1 MGLEAGVIC
10 SCGRANRETAS
21 FCAGCGT
28 DLRTACASCEAILV
42 KDAQFC
48 DECGATTPG
57 PAASTATPGTRKV
70 VSILFADVSGST
82 GLQERLD
89 PETTRGVMDG
99 VHALLR
105 HAVESHGGR
114 VVKFTGDG
122 AMAVFGIPV
131 LREDDAVRAVRAGA
145 TMQADFAAM
154 ADVVHRDHGVAIG
167 LRVGANTG
175 EVVVALG
182 SDDVVGDPVNVA
194 SRLEAAAGVGEVL
207 MGEQTYRLVRDV
219 LKVETVEPLRLR
231 GKSEL
236 VGAARLVS
244 VNGIGPAS
252 VTPLVGRDADLATLT
267 AAFEDTVSAS
277 ECRLVTVLGAPGLGK
292 SRLGAELAAG
302 LGDRARLVVVRF
314 IPDGGSSL
322 GPLVEALRSFVE
334 DAAFLAGLDDGRA
347 VGETLGALLAGGVSG
362 STEQVFWAFR
372 RLLQGLAVDRPVLLL
387 LDDLHWAEPTMLDLI
402 EHLVAW
408 LRDGPILLLVLARP
422 ELSDLRPELV
432 ESTGPARAIVVL
444 EALDDSA
451 CRRLAR
457 DILEA
462 DEVPEP
468 VLARALES
476 SEGNPLFLREL
487 LRLLVD
493 DGVLSRLSGGWTAT
507 VDVDAI
513 ELPAT
518 LHAALAARIEQLE
531 PDTRE
536 VLQAASVIG
545 RHFARGAVVALLP
558 PAVGASLDE
567 HLGILHRRGLVD
579 PEGTWWVDER
589 LYRFHHALIRDAAYR
604 RVLKRVRAELHERYA
619 DWLGARLGDATG
631 EHDQVLGWHLE
642 QAHMYLLELGEAT
655 DLTLMGRAAGYLA
668 AAGRRALERDDV
680 GSAANL
686 LGRALRLCP
695 GDTDLMRDRCE
706 ALICHGDTATA
717 SEVVVAL
724 VAAASE
730 ERSVAVAEVFDA
742 QLAGLRD
749 PGALQDTARRSAEAA
764 RVFAR
769 CGDEVG
775 AAKAESVQ
783 AVALAGLG
791 QMAACEAALDR
802 SLAAARRA
810 GNQRLANVVLGIAPL
825 AALWGPSPV
834 ARASGRC
841 LDVIRVLH
849 ITAWAPQVEAQALR
863 CQAVLEAMRDRPEA
877 ARRMLDDA
885 RTLFLTVGSRLGLL
899 ETALH
904 AGQVELFAGAP
915 AVAEAH
921 LRDAIAGFTT
931 LGVRVAA
938 ARATALL
945 ARALLDLGRIE
956 EAEAIADPSQGGD
969 DLKAAI
975 GLLGVRAEA
984 LARRG
989 DIAEAEV
996 LARRAVELAEPT
1008 DALVDH
1014 ADARLGLARVLA
1026 AAGRGME
1033 SVAELSRAQKLYE
1046 AKGCLVGARQTGL
1059 IPQSEAQKTP
1069 LTAAPEVRPNTA
1081 SELFEQ
1087 YHLRLNSGLLPDE
1100 SICAPVFLVED
1111 HVTHLIEDLASI
1123 RATRADVID
1132 GTSGW
1137 RFGGEV
1143 VATLGERCAVYLER
1157 FSSDADRRGA
1167 SSAEDSRLLV
1177 LALDDTGRFDRC
1189 HVFDSADYEPAMAV
1203 LHHLHALKEG
1213 PRRVVQHNHATM
1225 CLARWAAAMR
1235 TGDTNAVL
1243 AAHAPDYINVHH
1255 RMQDTLTLDQQRDT
1269 ELDVA
1274 GHAMV
1279 EVQALAS
1286 LGERHAL
1293 HRVHMG
1299 WAYDS
1304 LGNVVGPADGEAGE
1318 VAYDLLLVSRTDHT
1332 GANVRTDMFEAE
1344 HLAEAIAC
1352 LLQRWA
1358 EDELT
1363 GDARRR
1369 ALQSAAGS
1377 FAEAINRRD
1386 WDAYRAQFAD
1396 DVVLIDHTPV
1406 SAGKIGGSEAVT
1418 DWTRQFVEAADGTQV
1433 LLVDVLAFTPDAAL
1447 VRSVV
1452 SGSLQGGP
1460 LDLAWDIAARFGPDG
1475 RFDRLEFFY
1484 EDESAAWDAFE
1495 EMDGHN
1501 SSNSG
1506 QEQEACRWM
1515 RRWSEAVQDR
1525 DLDALAALYGSE
1537 AVVEDHRPLM
1547 QEVLQGPAENLS
1559 NVAAVLDLGGGGVGF
1574 ESEVL
1579 AVREHRLG
1587 LFRNR
1592 FVLEAGEVD
1601 ILFVAQVE
1609 DGTGVLERG
1618 AVYGPADTEA
1628 AYRTLE
1634 EYREALSRGG

>member
-1 MGLEAGVIC
+1 M
-10 SCGRANRETAS
+10 
-21 FCAGCGT
+21 
-28 DLRTACASCEAILV
+28 V
-42 KDAQFC
+42 KDARFC
-48 DECGATTPG
+48 DECGATTPE
-57 PAASTATPGTRKV
+57 PAASTATPGIRKV
-70 VSILFADVSGST
+70 VSILFADLSGST
-82 GLQERLD
+82 GLQEQLD
-89 PETTRGVMDG
+89 PEATRRVMDE

-154 ADVVHRDHGVAIG
+154 ADVVHRDQGVAIG
-167 LRVGANTG
+167 LRVGVNTG

-194 SRLEAAAGVGEVL
+194 SRLEASAGVGEVL
-207 MGEQTYRLVRDV
+207 MGELTHRLVRDV

-244 VNGIGPAS
+244 VGGIGAAS

-267 AAFEDTVSAS
+267 AAFEEAVSVS
-277 ECRLVTVLGAPGLGK
+277 ECRLVSVIGAPGLGK
-292 SRLGAELAAG
+292 SRLAAELATG
-302 LGDRARLVVVRF
+302 LGDRARVVVVRF
-314 IPDGGSSL
+314 IPDGGSSF
-322 GPLVEALRSFVE
+322 GPLIEALRPFVE
-334 DAAFLAGLDDGRA
+334 DPAFLAGLDADGQA

-362 STEQVFWAFR
+362 STEQVFWAYR
-372 RLLQGLAVDRPVLLL
+372 RLLQGLAVNQPVLLV

-402 EHLVAW
+402 EHLIAW
-408 LRDGPILLLVLARP
+408 LREGPVLLLALARP
-422 ELSDLRPELV
+422 ELSDLRPEMV
-432 ESTGPARAIVVL
+432 EADGPATAIVVL
-444 EALDDSA
+444 GALDDNA
-451 CRRLAR
+451 CRRLAS

-462 DEVPEP
+462 DEVPES
-468 VLARALES
+468 VLARALEA

-493 DGVLSRLSGGWTAT
+493 DGVLSRVGGGWTAT
-507 VDVDAI
+507 VDVDAV

-545 RHFARGAVVALLP
+545 RHFARGAVAALLP
-558 PAVGASLDE
+558 RAVAARLDE

-589 LYRFHHALIRDAAYR
+589 LYQFHHALIRDAAYR
-604 RVLKRVRAELHERYA
+604 RILKRVRAELHERYA
-619 DWLGARLGDATG
+619 DWLAARVGDAAT
-631 EHDQVLGWHLE
+631 EHDEVLGWHLE
-642 QAHMYLLELGEAT
+642 QAHVYLLDLGEAT
-655 DLTLMGRAAGYLA
+655 DPTLIGRAVGHLA

-680 GSAANL
+680 GSAATL
-686 LGRALRLCP
+686 LGRALRLAP
-695 GDTDLMRDRCE
+695 GDADLMRDRCE
-706 ALICHGDTATA
+706 ALICHGDTAAA
-717 SEVVVAL
+717 SEVVAAL
-724 VAAASE
+724 AAAASE
-730 ERSVAVAEVFDA
+730 ERSVAMAEVFDA

-749 PGALQDTARRSAEAA
+749 PGALQETARRSAAAA
-764 RVFAR
+764 RVFVR

-810 GNQRLANVVLGIAPL
+810 GNQRLANVVLSIAPL

-841 LDVIRVLH
+841 LDVVRVLQ
-849 ITAWAPQVEAQALR
+849 ITSWAPQVEAQALR

-877 ARRMLDDA
+877 ARRMLEDA
-885 RTLFLTVGSRLGLL
+885 RALFTTLGSRLGLL

-904 AGQVELFAGAP
+904 AGQVELLAGAP
-915 AVAEAH
+915 AVAEGH
-921 LRDAIAGFTT
+921 LLDAIGGFTT

-945 ARALLDLGRIE
+945 ARALLDLGRFE
-956 EAEAIADPSQGGD
+956 EAEAIAEPSQGGD

-1014 ADARLGLARVLA
+1014 ADARVGLARVLA
-1026 AAGRGME
+1026 AAGRTTE
-1033 SVAELSRAQKLYE
+1033 SAAELSRAQRLYE
-1046 AKGCLVGARQTGL
+1046 AKGSLVGARQTGL
-1059 IPQSEAQKTP
+1059 TP
-1069 LTAAPEVRPNTA
+1069 LAQLQIPVVPAPEVRPNAA
-1081 SELFEQ
+1081 SELFEL
-1087 YHLRLNSGLLPDE
+1087 YHRRLNSGLLPDE
-1100 SICAPVFLVED
+1100 TICAPAFLVED

-1123 RATRADVID
+1123 QATRADVVD
-1132 GTSGW
+1132 GTTGW

-1143 VATLGERCAVYLER
+1143 VATLGERCVVYLER

-1167 SSAEDSRLLV
+1167 SSTEDSRLLV
-1177 LALDDTGRFDRC
+1177 LALGDTGRFDRC
-1189 HVFDSADYEPAMAV
+1189 HVFDPADHEPAMAV
-1203 LHHLHALKEG
+1203 LRHLHAVMEG
-1213 PRRVVQHNHATM
+1213 PRRVVRHNRATM

-1243 AAHAPDYINVHH
+1243 AAHAPGYINVHH

-1293 HRVHMG
+1293 HRMHMG

-1318 VAYDLLLVSRTDHT
+1318 VAYDLLLVSQTDHT

-1344 HLAEAIAC
+1344 HLAEALAC
-1352 LLQRWA
+1352 LLEHWA

-1363 GDARRR
+1363 GTARRR

-1406 SAGKIGGSEAVT
+1406 SAGEIRGSAAVR
-1418 DWTRQFVEAADGTQV
+1418 DWTRQFTEAAEGTQV

-1460 LDLAWDIAARFGPDG
+1460 FDLAWDIAARFGPDG

-1501 SSNSG
+1501 GSNSG
-1506 QEQEACRWM
+1506 HEQGACRWM
-1515 RRWSEAVQDR
+1515 RCWSEAILDR

-1547 QEVLQGPAENLS
+1547 QEVFRGPAENLS
-1559 NVAAVLDLGGGGVGF
+1559 NVAAVLDLGAGGVGF

-1579 AVREHRLG
+1579 AVLEDRLG

-1601 ILFVAQVE
+1601 ILFVAQIE
-1609 DGTGVLERG
+1609 DGTGLLERA
-1618 AVYGPADTEA
+1618 AVYGPGDTEA
-1628 AYRTLE
+1628 AYRALA
-1634 EYREALSRGG
+1634 EYKAALIPVGDELA